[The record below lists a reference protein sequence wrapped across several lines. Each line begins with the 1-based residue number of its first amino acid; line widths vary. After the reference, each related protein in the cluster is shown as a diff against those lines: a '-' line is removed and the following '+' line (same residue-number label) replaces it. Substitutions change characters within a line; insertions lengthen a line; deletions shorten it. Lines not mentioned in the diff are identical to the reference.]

1 MHRYFSAVEC
11 GVTTEPRTSFRTPI
25 GWVRSPI
32 RTLTCAALILAAS
45 FFSAATSALCHEV
58 TLELA
63 MRQFRMAE
71 HAGPGTPLRIAAYI
85 DAERMAEELVARD
98 PDEAQAH
105 FLLFA
110 ARGRRL
116 VEESGRPTIGN
127 FWKFAGLGKH
137 LKRTLELDP
146 RHANALAAKG
156 GMLLDLPGFLGGD
169 VDAARGYLE
178 DALKLNPT
186 GPGTRLTLARA
197 LARQGLEGPARE
209 QLSLI
214 HI

>member
-1 MHRYFSAVEC
+1 M
-11 GVTTEPRTSFRTPI
+11 
-25 GWVRSPI
+25 
-32 RTLTCAALILAAS
+32 CASLILPTTFFYSPNSAS
-45 FFSAATSALCHEV
+45 CDEV

-71 HAGPGTPLRIAAYI
+71 HAGPGTPLRIASYM

-98 PDEAQAH
+98 PTEAQAH

-169 VDAARGYLE
+169 VEAARGYLE
-178 DALKLNPT
+178 DALELNPT

-197 LARQGLEGPARE
+197 LARQGLDGPARE
-209 QLSLI
+209 QALLAAHYACLRRRQSTLREAEQLLATLGSGAL
-214 HI
+214 